1 MEPQVSTVL
10 KIQRLRTRGEIIVD
24 INFNTDR
31 LVVLN
36 YPGGAGGKF
45 ISLALGLH
53 PNILIQE
60 QTMARLMMKQGADPM
75 MGFKL
80 AMKAFEKTEETNS
93 HFEFGCLQLTNFTH
107 EMLDQDNTADEK
119 VCNDLW
125 RELTNQ
131 DKFYFFM
138 VDHTNKNLYSRY
150 TNRKT
155 IRLINHDWITKDR
168 GYIDRQDNLGQDIDG
183 ESIAFNMESIKES
196 TSFADEVYKI
206 FKFLGLVADPGH
218 PEQLNELRGR
228 FIQTFKIGYNKG
240 GNQ

>member
-1 MEPQVSTVL
+1 M
-10 KIQRLRTRGEIIVD
+10 D

-36 YPGGAGGKF
+36 YPVGAGGKF

-60 QTMARLMMKQGADPM
+60 KTMAILMMKQGADPM

-93 HFEFGCLQLTNFTH
+93 HFEFGCSQLSGFNAG
-107 EMLDQDNTADEK
+107 MLNQDNTADEK

-138 VDHTNKNLYSRY
+138 VDQNNGSKTYSKY
-150 TNRKT
+150 VNRKT
-155 IRLINHDWITKDR
+155 IRFINYEWVMKDR
-168 GYIDRQDNLGQDIDG
+168 GLDKQEFLDQDIDG

-218 PEQLNELRGR
+218 QEQLNELRGR

>member
-1 MEPQVSTVL
+1 M
-10 KIQRLRTRGEIIVD
+10 D

-36 YPGGAGGKF
+36 YPLGAGGKF

-53 PNILIQE
+53 PNILVQE

-80 AMKAFEKTEETNS
+80 AMKTFEKTEETNS
-93 HFEFGCLQLTNFTH
+93 HFEFGCSQLSGFNAG
-107 EMLDQDNTADEK
+107 MLRQDNTADEK
-119 VCNDLW
+119 ACNDLW

-138 VDHTNKNLYSRY
+138 VDHSNKNLYSRY

-155 IRLINHDWITKDR
+155 IRLINYNWIMKDR
-168 GYIDRQDNLGQDIDG
+168 GMDKQDNLDQDIEG
-183 ESIAFNMESIKES
+183 ESITFNMESIKEN

-206 FKFLGLVADPGH
+206 FKFLGLVAETGH
-218 PEQLNELRGR
+218 PEQLNQLRER
-228 FIQTFKIGYNKG
+228 FIQTFKTGFNKG
-240 GNQ
+240 GN

>member
-1 MEPQVSTVL
+1 M
-10 KIQRLRTRGEIIVD
+10 D

-93 HFEFGCLQLTNFTH
+93 HFEFGCSQLSGFNAG
-107 EMLDQDNTADEK
+107 MLNQDNMADEK

-131 DKFYFFM
+131 DKFNFFM
-138 VDHTNKNLYSRY
+138 VDHSNKNPYSRY
-150 TNRKT
+150 THRKN
-155 IRLINHDWITKDR
+155 IRLINYDWIMKDR
-168 GYIDRQDNLGQDIDG
+168 GIDKQDNLDHDVEG
-183 ESIAFNMESIKES
+183 ESITFNMESIKEN
-196 TSFADEVYKI
+196 TSFVDEVYKI
-206 FKFLGLVADPGH
+206 FKFLGLVAETGH
-218 PEQLNELRGR
+218 PEQLNQLRER
-228 FIQTFKIGYNKG
+228 FIQTFKTGFNKG
-240 GNQ
+240 GN

>member
-1 MEPQVSTVL
+1 M
-10 KIQRLRTRGEIIVD
+10 D

-93 HFEFGCLQLTNFTH
+93 HFEFGCSQLSGFNAG
-107 EMLDQDNTADEK
+107 MLNQDNTADEK

-131 DKFYFFM
+131 DKFNFFM
-138 VDHTNKNLYSRY
+138 VDHSNKNPYSRY
-150 TNRKT
+150 THRKN
-155 IRLINHDWITKDR
+155 IRLINYDWIMKDR
-168 GYIDRQDNLGQDIDG
+168 GIDKQDNLDHDVEG
-183 ESIAFNMESIKES
+183 ESITFNMESIKEN
-196 TSFADEVYKI
+196 TSFVDEVYKI
-206 FKFLGLVADPGH
+206 FKFLGLVAETGH
-218 PEQLNELRGR
+218 PEQLNQLRER
-228 FIQTFKIGYNKG
+228 FIQTFKTGFNKG
-240 GNQ
+240 GN

>member
-1 MEPQVSTVL
+1 
-10 KIQRLRTRGEIIVD
+10 VD

-36 YPGGAGGKF
+36 YPLGAGGKF

-60 QTMARLMMKQGADPM
+60 QAMARLMMKQGADPM

-80 AMKAFEKTEETNS
+80 AMKVFEKTEETNS
-93 HFEFGCLQLTNFTH
+93 HFEFGCSQLSGFNAG
-107 EMLDQDNTADEK
+107 MLRQDNTADEK

-138 VDHTNKNLYSRY
+138 VDHSNKNPYSRY
-150 TNRKT
+150 THRKN
-155 IRLINHDWITKDR
+155 IRLINYDWIMKDR
-168 GYIDRQDNLGQDIDG
+168 GIDKQDNLDHDVEG
-183 ESIAFNMESIKES
+183 ESITFNMESIKEN
-196 TSFADEVYKI
+196 TSFVDEVYKI
-206 FKFLGLVADPGH
+206 FKFLGLVAETGH
-218 PEQLNELRGR
+218 PEQLNQLRGR
-228 FIQTFKIGYNKG
+228 FIQTFKTGFNKG

>member
-1 MEPQVSTVL
+1 M
-10 KIQRLRTRGEIIVD
+10 D

-36 YPGGAGGKF
+36 YPLGAGGKF

-60 QTMARLMMKQGADPM
+60 QTMARLMMKQGVDPM

-93 HFEFGCLQLTNFTH
+93 HFEFGCFQLSGFNAG
-107 EMLDQDNTADEK
+107 MLRQDNTADEK

-138 VDHTNKNLYSRY
+138 VDHNKGSKTYSKY
-150 TNRKT
+150 VNRKT
-155 IRLINHDWITKDR
+155 IRLINYEWVMKDR
-168 GYIDRQDNLGQDIDG
+168 GMDKQETLDQDIDG
-183 ESIAFNMESIKES
+183 ESITFNMESIKES
-196 TSFADEVYKI
+196 TSFVDEVYKI
-206 FKFLGLVADPGH
+206 FKFLGLVAEAGH
-218 PEQLNELRGR
+218 PEQLNELRKG
-228 FIQTFKIGYNKG
+228 FIQTFKIGFNKG